1 MLVTCLLVYFFS
13 LIFILTISSTLD
25 YFFNLLVIL
34 HLSISFFAIALLKY
48 VNQLLNK

>member
-1 MLVTCLLVYFFS
+1 MLVTCLFIFFS

-25 YFFNLLVIL
+25 FFLNLLVIL
-34 HLSISFFAIALLKY
+34 HLSISFFAIALIKF